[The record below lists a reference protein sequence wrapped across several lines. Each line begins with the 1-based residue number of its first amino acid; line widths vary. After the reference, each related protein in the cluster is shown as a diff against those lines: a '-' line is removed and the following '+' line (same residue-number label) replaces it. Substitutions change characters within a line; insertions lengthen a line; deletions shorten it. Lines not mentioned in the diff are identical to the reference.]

1 MKATIQERTLL
12 LYNRADSQHTGIKVS
27 EKIPPFQLYK
37 KIGRKFPDTWQGIC
51 ETLQCLLMEKFIEEV
66 NAEEHNPESLINL
79 VQNSSRKKTGFSN

>member
-37 KIGRKFPDTWQGIC
+37 KIGPKFPDTWQGIC
-51 ETLQCLLMEKFIEEV
+51 
-66 NAEEHNPESLINL
+66 
-79 VQNSSRKKTGFSN
+79 

>member
-51 ETLQCLLMEKFIEEV
+51 KAKQFLLLRLFVKPYS
-66 NAEEHNPESLINL
+66 AY
-79 VQNSSRKKTGFSN
+79 